1 MPTRDNVFGVGVI
14 LGFGLGVI
22 IGLLIGAAV
31 TGPRVD
37 EDLRNAQRQRNAW
50 AAYMEVR

>member
-1 MPTRDNVFGVGVI
+1 MKTHDNVFGVGVYC
-14 LGFGLGVI
+14 GFGVGLI
-22 IGLLIGAAV
+22 LGLLIGAAI

-37 EDLRNAQRQRNAW
+37 EDLRNAQEQRNAW